1 MALGKRV
8 FFRGVFFMFHC
19 SEGDLVFLFYYVR
32 MFWLVGVL
40 DLKSCGVEKFSL
52 PSLLILTRD
61 LSTAT

>member
-1 MALGKRV
+1 
-8 FFRGVFFMFHC
+8 MFHC

-40 DLKSCGVEKFSL
+40 DLKSYGVKKFSL